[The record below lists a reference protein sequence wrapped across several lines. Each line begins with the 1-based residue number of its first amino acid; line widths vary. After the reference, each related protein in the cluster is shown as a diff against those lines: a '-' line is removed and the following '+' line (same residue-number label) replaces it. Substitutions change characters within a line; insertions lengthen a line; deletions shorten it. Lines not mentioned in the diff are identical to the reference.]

1 MKNIK
6 NVEVAINDFAMHLII
21 FIFRNGLEYKNAD
34 RRKKQWGKED
44 KPKEEAVSESVFT
57 YLTI

>member
-1 MKNIK
+1 
-6 NVEVAINDFAMHLII
+6 MHLII

>member
-21 FIFRNGLEYKNAD
+21 LIFRNGLEYKNAD
-34 RRKKQWGKED
+34 RKKNN
-44 KPKEEAVSESVFT
+44 EAKRTNQKKKLSAKVFS
-57 YLTI
+57 LI